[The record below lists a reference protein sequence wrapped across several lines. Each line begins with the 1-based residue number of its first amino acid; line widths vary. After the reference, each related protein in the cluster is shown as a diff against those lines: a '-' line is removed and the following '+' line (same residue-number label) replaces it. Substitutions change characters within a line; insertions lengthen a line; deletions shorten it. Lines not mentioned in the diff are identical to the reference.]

1 MKKQISSPGAHGR
14 PAPPP
19 APLAAPRRLPSVGRR
34 RPGLRRRRRC
44 RRCGRCCRRRG
55 GGRIG
60 PRRPPHRHA
69 QAVRVVRRRG
79 PPARRWPV
87 PVRRREREVE
97 APGRHRLG
105 GAGGVNLLLRR
116 QQPLAARAP
125 HRVGD
130 RALGRRVDCQRRR
143 RRPRARAAAA
153 ALRRGDVD
161 GARGGHDRGCG
172 AAGCRLAPPGGPAP
186 PLAASFSL
194 NFCQCQSR
202 GAECLEA
209 RGAEA
214 KIDACRQASIRAAAA
229 GRGHEEEGGRP
240 GEGPGAVVR
249 RARKVLRRP
258 NRGQKPLPSRGRSP
272 PGREMAAALPCT
284 LAPCPEPAKRES
296 WRGGGDTPAAAFF
309 PGVIP
314 RDTSATGPGTV
325 TVLPLRRTLPP
336 RARLAPWPCNA
347 PPDSVP
353 SVSPPLERRRSARR
367 GQTGRAA

>member
-69 QAVRVVRRRG
+69 QAIRAVRRRG

-105 GAGGVNLLLRR
+105 GAGGVDLLLRR

-130 RALGRRVDCQRRR
+130 RALGRRVDCQWRH

-172 AAGCRLAPPGGPAP
+172 AAGCRWAPPGGPAP

-229 GRGHEEEGGRP
+229 GRGHEEEGGAA
-240 GEGPGAVVR
+240 GGGPGRCRTSRSKGSAPPKPWTK
-249 RARKVLRRP
+249 AP
-258 NRGQKPLPSRGRSP
+258 PLPG
-272 PGREMAAALPCT
+272 
-284 LAPCPEPAKRES
+284 PEP
-296 WRGGGDTPAAAFF
+296 
-309 PGVIP
+309 P
-314 RDTSATGPGTV
+314 R
-325 TVLPLRRTLPP
+325 
-336 RARLAPWPCNA
+336 
-347 PPDSVP
+347 
-353 SVSPPLERRRSARR
+353 
-367 GQTGRAA
+367 